1 MDNRE
6 FYKQVLG
13 VLAPWEVVNVDTNI
27 EQDRVDIYIEWP
39 QGQIGICPKC
49 NKETKVHDRREERLW
64 RHLDTCQLKTFIHCQ
79 IPRVDCSAHK
89 VKTMEIPWANDMS
102 HFTKLFEK
110 LAIDFLLASRNRSKI
125 ANLLRIS
132 WDELNHIMNKSVKR
146 GLEKRNN
153 EPVKYIGMDEKSFL
167 KGHKYVTVMS
177 DIENKRIIDVAE
189 GRKTETVDILWNNL
203 SNSQKDGI
211 KAVSID
217 FWKAF
222 ISGAKKHVPN
232 ADIVHDKFHIMKYL
246 NEAVDKVRKEENK
259 RLNIQG
265 DRTLVSTKYLWLKG
279 KGNFTK
285 KNKAFF
291 RNINIEL
298 LAVGRAW
305 LRKEMF
311 RNFWN
316 YKYKKSAR
324 DFFNQWYFSATHSNL
339 KPVIKVAKML
349 KRHFEEIVTYI
360 KHRITNAFAEGINS
374 QIQHVKST
382 ARGFRNFNNY
392 RTSILFYFGK
402 LELYP

>member
-1 MDNRE
+1 MENRE

-13 VLAPWEVVNVDTNI
+13 VIAPWEVVNVDTNI

-39 QGQIGICPKC
+39 KGQVGICPEC
-49 NKETKVHDRREERLW
+49 NKKTKIHDRREERLW

-79 IPRVDCSAHK
+79 IPRVKCSTHK
-89 VKTMEIPWANDMS
+89 VKTMEVPWASDMS

-110 LAIDFLLASRNRSKI
+110 LAIDFLLASRNKSKI

-132 WDELNHIMNKSVKR
+132 WDELNHIMNKAVKR
-146 GLEKRNN
+146 GLEKRNHDLM
-153 EPVKYIGMDEKSFL
+153 KFIGMDEKSFL
-167 KGHKYVTVMS
+167 KGHNYVTVMS

-189 GRKTETVDILWNNL
+189 GRKTETVDSLWNNL
-203 SNSQKDGI
+203 SDSQKNAVE
-211 KAVSID
+211 AVSID
-217 FWKAF
+217 FWQAF
-222 ISGAKKHVPN
+222 ISGVRTHVPN
-232 ADIVHDKFHIMKYL
+232 ADIVHDKFHIAKYL
-246 NEAVDKVRKEENK
+246 NEAVDKVRREENK
-259 RLNIQG
+259 RLNIEG

-279 KGNFTK
+279 KANFTK
-285 KNKAFF
+285 KNKEFF
-291 RNINIEL
+291 RKINIEL

-305 LRKEMF
+305 QRKELF
-311 RNFWN
+311 RNFWG
-316 YKYKKSAR
+316 YKYKKPAQ
-324 DFFNQWYFSATHSNL
+324 DFFNRWYFSATHSNL
-339 KPVIKVAKML
+339 KPIIDVAKML
-349 KRHFEEIVTYI
+349 KRHFEEIITYI